1 MFMGGEKPEAVDR
14 RFAGFRSRFAPGLSG
29 AASPSVGGVWKRAFD
44 VAGSAGAL
52 VFLSPL
58 LLVLA
63 VLVRVT
69 SPGPSLFWSQRIGR
83 GAEVFAMPKFRTMR
97 IDAPVQARESIE
109 NADVLLTP
117 IGAFLRTSSLDELPQ
132 LYCVLVGQMSLVGPR
147 PLLVNDPAAHARLT
161 RPSALVPRP
170 GVTGLAQVRGRNRL
184 SAQRK
189 VRYDALYGARWSWR
203 LDARILADT
212 VKYVVLRK
220 DVL

>member
-1 MFMGGEKPEAVDR
+1 M
-14 RFAGFRSRFAPGLSG
+14 
-29 AASPSVGGVWKRAFD
+29 
-44 VAGSAGAL
+44 
-52 VFLSPL
+52 

-63 VLVRVT
+63 VLVRAT

-109 NADVLLTP
+109 NADALLTP
-117 IGAFLRTSSLDELPQ
+117 IGAFLRSSSLDELPQ

-161 RPSALVPRP
+161 RPSALAPRP

-184 SAQRK
+184 NAQRK

-203 LDARILADT
+203 LDVRILADT